1 VLLLQAWSAQGK
13 HGIWLKVPIALSQL
27 IPVAVEPGFTF
38 HHAEKV
44 GAAAAAAAAA
54 FLCGCHLHSHVQ

>member
-1 VLLLQAWSAQGK
+1 MCSVVLLLQAWASQGK
-13 HGIWLKVPIALSQL
+13 KGVWLKVPLDQSHL

-44 GAAAAAAAAA
+44 GLAKP
-54 FLCGCHLHSHVQ
+54 CTISEN